1 VPDHVS
7 TRIQPPPRPRTTR
20 KAEATI
26 VVEIR
31 FEFLRDSI
39 FEKIDFAVSIFI
51 RIAIEIRYA
60 RTTDATRPVSR
71 CSNHQSID
79 ARVEKKFF
87 ETLDDKSCIEL
98 DCIARRNRNA
108 TTRR

>member
-1 VPDHVS
+1 
-7 TRIQPPPRPRTTR
+7 
-20 KAEATI
+20 